1 MEIARIE
8 KLTEKVRAC
17 LEKHPDTR
25 DDDVLLTY
33 RIIETYRP
41 DDVRQIEV
49 DGSPVVFIRARA
61 VFAVREDQVK
71 RIRAKIQNEL
81 GEFLPTNPE
90 VRRKRKISEEAW
102 QRWATGGRA
111 PEEPWTNRD

>member
-8 KLTEKVRAC
+8 KLTEKVRWV
-17 LEKHPDTR
+17 LEHQPDTR
-25 DDDVLLTY
+25 NDDVLLTY
-33 RIIETYRP
+33 RIIEQYRP
-41 DDVRQIEV
+41 DDVRQVEV
-49 DGSPVVFIRARA
+49 DGKPVLFIRARA

-81 GEFLPTNPE
+81 GEFLPTDPE

-102 QRWATGGRA
+102 QRWAVSCR
-111 PEEPWTNRD
+111 